1 MSQQNKERRFITQKF
16 ETREV
21 VTESGE
27 KEVYIKGYAATYDN
41 PTLLFSGDGYEYW
54 EVIRKGFFDG
64 VLQDD
69 VVCLFNHESE
79 QILGRTTAQTLSI
92 GTDDTGLWY
101 ECKLDTRNTNH
112 LNISISLERGDVNK
126 SSFAFNVSEKIETS
140 EISESKTIYTCELI
154 KCSRLWDVSPV
165 VWPAYQD
172 TESYVEARSEFEK
185 RAVKEPQPNVECT
198 ALLEARSKLNILK
211 SKF

>member
-1 MSQQNKERRFITQKF
+1 MAQQNKERRFIEQKF

-21 VTESGE
+21 VAESGE
-27 KEVYIKGYAATYDN
+27 KDIYIKGYAATYDSK
-41 PTLLFSGDGYEYW
+41 TLLFKGDGYEYY
-54 EVIRKGFFDG
+54 EVIRKGFFDD

-79 QILGRTTAQTLSI
+79 QILGRTTAGTLTI
-92 GTDDTGLWY
+92 GTDDIGLWY

-140 EISESKTIYTCELI
+140 ETSENMNIYTCELV
-154 KCSRLWDVSPV
+154 KCSRLYDVSPV
-165 VWPAYQD
+165 VWPAYQE
-172 TESYVEARSEFEK
+172 TESYVEARGEFEK
-185 RAVKEPQPNVECT
+185 RT
-198 ALLEARSKLNILK
+198 
-211 SKF
+211 KFVC